1 MYKLLKSKGFTEEQ
15 ILASNL
21 VKKTNYGYSD
31 VFKNRLMFPI
41 QDIRNKYIAFG
52 GRVLEASPA
61 KYKYINST
69 EGIAYSKGKNL
80 YAMNLAKNAN
90 MGKIIMVE
98 GYMDTISLHQR
109 GIPNVVASLGTAL
122 TEGQARLLRRYTE
135 KVIISYDS
143 DSAGQAATMRGLE
156 ILKNVGCDVRIL
168 QLEGAKDP
176 DEYVIKYGNGRFN
189 MLVDNAISLVEFKT
203 KVLKKSLDLNNVN
216 DKIKFLKETAKLLT
230 TVESKIEQEL
240 YIDKIAKEYDISKEA
255 LYAEINK
262 STDKRITSKV
272 LERKPQMLI
281 KKEEV
286 EKRLIERE
294 KTIIALLLQE
304 EVYEKIKPEIQ
315 VEDFKSEINKKILKR
330 LYEEYEKGN
339 SNIND
344 ILNYFIE
351 DEQAM
356 SRITEIMAEDYQIK
370 NDEKTIANIINTYKI
385 EKLDNRKVE
394 LLEKEQEQGISQEDK
409 EKIIEEI
416 NKIIIQKKMIK

>member
-272 LERKPQMLI
+272 LERKPQMFI

-304 EVYEKIKPEIQ
+304 EVY
-315 VEDFKSEINKKILKR
+315 
-330 LYEEYEKGN
+330 
-339 SNIND
+339 
-344 ILNYFIE
+344 
-351 DEQAM
+351 
-356 SRITEIMAEDYQIK
+356 
-370 NDEKTIANIINTYKI
+370 
-385 EKLDNRKVE
+385 
-394 LLEKEQEQGISQEDK
+394 
-409 EKIIEEI
+409 
-416 NKIIIQKKMIK
+416 

>member
-272 LERKPQMLI
+272 LERKPQMFI

-394 LLEKEQEQGISQEDK
+394 LLEKEQEQGISQEEK

>member
-1 MYKLLKSKGFTEEQ
+1 VYKLLKSKGFTEEQ

-394 LLEKEQEQGISQEDK
+394 LLEKEQEQGISQEEK